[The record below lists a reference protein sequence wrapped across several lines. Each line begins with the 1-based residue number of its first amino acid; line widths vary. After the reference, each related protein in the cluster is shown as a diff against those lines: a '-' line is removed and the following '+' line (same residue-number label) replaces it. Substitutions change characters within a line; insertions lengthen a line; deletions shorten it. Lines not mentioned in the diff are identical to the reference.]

1 MERRDFGHDGIF
13 NTHLAVGRLKMKPP
27 SRANHPLFSE
37 ALGLMRQGH
46 FAAAEASFLRL
57 LKREPRHAD
66 ACHLAGLAVARLGRP
81 ADAAAY
87 LRRAVTINP
96 RNAAAQMDLAQ
107 TLMGLGQDEA
117 ALTCLDQA
125 LALEPKHAQTHY
137 DRGTILLKLKQ
148 PEAAIAAFEQAT
160 LLQPDFAN
168 AHNDLG
174 YALSKAHRPREALA
188 PYQKALSLQPDS
200 IAYLMNT
207 GMALCANKQHAEALP
222 LVDRIL
228 QNKPGDDA
236 ALILRAEALLGMG
249 QAEEPL
255 KIAEAVLARDPR
267 NLKAYGCHTS
277 ALVLLGQTEAALSAA
292 EAGRAMLPD
301 EALAHYNCGYV
312 LLKLNRLAEALSSY
326 EQAMKLDPDDN
337 VSPWGRALT
346 LLALGRFEEGWAAYE
361 TRYKVPGILTKRSYP
376 KPLWLGKETLKDKRL
391 YVYWEQGF
399 GDTIQ
404 FARYAPLAAAAG
416 AKVAFSVQDPLLR
429 LFKGCFHNITVI
441 GPNEAPTDF
450 DLHCPLLSM
459 PLSFGTRLETIPG
472 VIGGY
477 LKAPAEDVALWQ
489 QKLGT
494 AGRRIG
500 LVWSGSQGHLNDFN
514 RSVPLARLQGLLKP
528 GSVWV
533 SLQKEVRETD
543 RLMLEALGLVDPSAD
558 LRDFADTAA
567 LISAL
572 DLVITVDTSV
582 AHLAGAL
589 GKPCWVMLPF
599 APDFRW
605 MMDREDSPWYPGM
618 RLFRQQSQ
626 RDWGGVIARISEALG
641 S

>member
-1 MERRDFGHDGIF
+1 
-13 NTHLAVGRLKMKPP
+13 MKPP
-27 SRANHPLFSE
+27 SRANHPLFAE
-37 ALGLMRQGH
+37 AIGLMRQGN

-81 ADAAAY
+81 ADAAAF
-87 LRRAVTINP
+87 LRRAVAINP

-107 TLMGLGQDEA
+107 TLMGLGQDEE
-117 ALTCLDQA
+117 ALASLDRA
-125 LALEPKHAQTHY
+125 LALEPKHAQAHY

-148 PEAAIAAFEQAT
+148 PEAAVAAFEQAS

-174 YALSKAHRPREALA
+174 YALSQAQRPKDALA
-188 PYQKALSLQPDS
+188 AYQKALSLQPDS

-207 GMALCANKQHAEALP
+207 GTALCANKQYAEALT
-222 LVDRIL
+222 LADRIL
-228 QNKPGDDA
+228 QIKPEDDA
-236 ALILRAEALLGMG
+236 ALSLRAEALLGLG
-249 QAEEPL
+249 RAEEAL
-255 KIAEAVLARDPR
+255 KIVEAVLARDPR
-267 NLKAYGCHTS
+267 NLKAHGCRTS
-277 ALVLLGQTEAALSAA
+277 ALVVLGQTEAALSAA
-292 EAGRAMLPD
+292 EASRAILPD
-301 EALAHYNCGYV
+301 NALAHHNCGYA
-312 LLKLNRLAEALSSY
+312 LLQLNRLEEALSSY
-326 EQAMKLDPDDN
+326 EQAIKLDPDDN
-337 VSPWGRALT
+337 ASPWGHALT
-346 LLALGRFEEGWAAYE
+346 LLALGRHEEGWVAYE
-361 TRYKVPGILTKRSYP
+361 ARVRVPGILMKRNYP
-376 KPLWLGKETLKDKRL
+376 KPLWLGQEMLKDKRL

-404 FARYAPLAAAAG
+404 FARYALLAAAAG

-429 LFKGCFHNITVI
+429 LFKDCFQNITVI
-441 GPNEAPTDF
+441 GQYEAPTDF

-459 PLSFGTRLETIPG
+459 PLGFGTRLETIPS
-472 VIGGY
+472 VVGGY
-477 LKAPAEDVALWQ
+477 LKAPAEDVAFWQ
-489 QKLGT
+489 QKLGP

-500 LVWSGSQGHLNDFN
+500 LVWSGNQDHLNDFN
-514 RSVPLARLQGLLKP
+514 RSVPLARLQGLLQP
-528 GSVWV
+528 GSNWV
-533 SLQKEVRETD
+533 SLQKEVKETD
-543 RLMLEALGLVDPSAD
+543 RPTLEALGLMDTSAD

-605 MMDREDSPWYPGM
+605 MMDREDSPWYPSM
-618 RLFRQQSQ
+618 RLFRQQST
-626 RDWGGVIARISEALG
+626 RDWDGVVARILEALQ

>member
-1 MERRDFGHDGIF
+1 M
-13 NTHLAVGRLKMKPP
+13 TPP
-27 SRANHPLFSE
+27 SRANHPLFAE
-37 ALGLMRQGH
+37 AIGLMRQGN

-57 LKREPRHAD
+57 LQCEPQHAD

-81 ADAAAY
+81 ADAAMF
-87 LRRAVTINP
+87 LRRAVAINP

-107 TLMGLGQDEA
+107 TLMGLGQDEE
-117 ALTCLDQA
+117 ALTSLDRA
-125 LALEPKHAQTHY
+125 LALEPNDAQAHY

-148 PEAAIAAFEQAT
+148 PEAAIAAFEQAS

-174 YALSKAHRPREALA
+174 YALSQAQQPKHALA
-188 PYQKALSLQPDS
+188 AYQKALSLQPDS
-200 IAYLMNT
+200 IVYLMNT
-207 GMALCANKQHAEALP
+207 GTALSANKQHAEVLP

-228 QNKPGDDA
+228 QIKPGDDA
-236 ALILRAEALLGMG
+236 ALILRAEALLGLG
-249 QAEEPL
+249 RSEEAL
-255 KIAEAVLARDPR
+255 KIVEAVLARDPR
-267 NLKAYGCHTS
+267 NLKAYGCRTT
-277 ALVLLGQTEAALSAA
+277 ALVILGKTEAALSAA

-301 EALAHYNCGYV
+301 DARAHYNYGYA
-312 LLKLNRLAEALSSY
+312 LLQLNRLEDALSSY
-326 EQAMKLDPDDN
+326 EQAMKLDPDGRA
-337 VSPWGRALT
+337 SPWGRALT
-346 LLALGRFEEGWAAYE
+346 LLTLGRFEEGWAAYE
-361 TRYKVPGILTKRSYP
+361 ARDGVPGILTKRNYP
-376 KPLWLGKETLKDKRL
+376 KPLWLGQEMLKDKRL

-404 FARYAPLAAAAG
+404 FSRYALLAAAAG

-429 LFKGCFHNITVI
+429 LFKGCFQNITVI
-441 GPNEAPTDF
+441 GQHEGPTDF

-459 PLSFGTRLETIPG
+459 PLGFGTRLETIPS

-477 LKAPAEDVALWQ
+477 LKVPAEDVALWQ
-489 QKLGT
+489 QKLGP

-500 LVWSGSQGHLNDFN
+500 LVWSGYQGHLNDFN
-514 RSVPLARLQGLLKP
+514 RSVPLARLQGLLQP
-528 GSVWV
+528 GSIWV
-533 SLQKEVRETD
+533 SLQKEVREAD
-543 RLMLEALGLVDPSAD
+543 RPTLEALGLVDPSAD

-605 MMDREDSPWYPGM
+605 MMDREDSPWYPSM
-618 RLFRQQSQ
+618 RLFRQQTP
-626 RDWGGVIARISEALG
+626 RDWDGVVARILEALQ